1 MATHDMRGLEKV
13 FKRLC
18 HYAAKS
24 KHLHALE
31 AKAARQAKLSVALK
45 RPEQNKMIDKTGK
58 PMTVVEVEEELSVV
72 TAAIATYTAKIR
84 KIESKGCNKI
94 SVKDIME
101 LLKDLGNPMSKEAV
115 REMIWEV
122 DEDLD
127 ECVSWDEFSTCY
139 QRSVHD
145 KSGLEPS
152 ALYNVAQFML
162 YDKNFNG
169 KVSMDETMMMLYQ
182 RFGKMRLEQELQKLF
197 GSELNAD
204 GELTFSEY
212 LKATEVQ
219 LVVPEKKSKTHRPVS
234 RAAGP
239 TSTKRSG
246 KKDSFN
252 SSKGPRAKGSG
263 RRR

>member
-1 MATHDMRGLEKV
+1 MATHDMRGLERV

-31 AKAARQAKLSVALK
+31 AKAARQAKLRVAIK
-45 RPEQNKMIDKTGK
+45 RPENKMIDKTGK

-84 KIESKGCNKI
+84 KIESKGNNKI
-94 SVKDIME
+94 SAKDITE

-115 REMIWEV
+115 REMVWEV

-127 ECVSWDEFSTCY
+127 EHVNWDEFSTCY

-219 LVVPEKKSKTHRPVS
+219 LVVPEKKSRSSVS
-234 RAAGP
+234 RAGGP
-239 TSTKRSG
+239 ATTKRSG
-246 KKDSFN
+246 KKDSSFN
-252 SSKGPRAKGSG
+252 GKGPRAKGSG